1 MTFGYFLWSV
11 NLHKD
16 KPPAGPGM
24 CRLSLP
30 LSNFHVGTKI
40 WLVFHIWTQKI
51 RFPLKERKKKKKL
64 QLIGD
69 YTCQS
74 S

>member
-40 WLVFHIWTQKI
+40 
-51 RFPLKERKKKKKL
+51 
-64 QLIGD
+64 
-69 YTCQS
+69 
-74 S
+74 